1 MNAPYSAPRMRAVLV
16 VFVYVTLGYAVS
28 TNMLVPLLPQVQREY
43 GLDEVQAVWV
53 TISTFL
59 TGALFIPSLCRL
71 ADIRGWRKQI
81 LLVAVACVVVG
92 GAIAALSENL
102 PTLLLGRGL
111 QGIGAAATPM
121 TSAIV
126 NEHFTPTLRRI
137 GLPIKA
143 ASLFAGAGGGGIMAA
158 LLVDEANGFRTLFWV
173 SAAVP
178 ALGLA
183 LVATAVPAT
192 PTIPDRR
199 IRAVDIPGAI
209 GFVLPVAAL
218 AIAFSYATQW
228 GWSSARF
235 LGLCAFGVLAL
246 PVWVAIE
253 RRTREPLVD
262 LKVFFSRP
270 ITIANISSV
279 FVGFAIF
286 GSMASTSTFIQ
297 MPPVPGLGGLGRSG
311 LTAALLILPAEL
323 LMLGFGPVIGRL
335 TARWGK
341 GMFLVAGPAV
351 QALGYLLLIA
361 SHGSLAEVVTA
372 IVVIGAGTGLIGPV
386 WALMYVEDIPP
397 QHVGR
402 VYGIAPILSQG
413 VGGSISG
420 ALFAALLASNRL
432 PGGKLP
438 SADGFI
444 AFWWLAAASAVL
456 AGICGAVYLKSYGT
470 GGPRDG
476 VTESAAAPKAPRD
489 SAPTAA

>member
-1 MNAPYSAPRMRAVLV
+1 MTAPYSARRMQAVLL
-16 VFVYVTLGYAVS
+16 VFIYVTLGYAVS

-53 TISTFL
+53 TISTLL

-71 ADIRGWRKQI
+71 ADVRGWRKQI
-81 LLVAVACVVVG
+81 LLTAVACVVVG
-92 GAIAALSENL
+92 GAIAALSGNL

-111 QGIGAAATPM
+111 QGVGAAATPM

-126 NEHFTPTLRRI
+126 NEHFTPALRRI

-143 ASLFAGAGGGGIMAA
+143 ASLFVGAGGGGIMAA
-158 LLVDEANGFRTLFWV
+158 LLVDEPNGFRTLFWI

-178 ALGLA
+178 ALGFL
-183 LVATAVPAT
+183 LVATLVPAT
-192 PTIPDRR
+192 PTIPGSR
-199 IRAVDIPGAI
+199 IRAVDVPGAI
-209 GFVLPVAAL
+209 GFVVPVAAL
-218 AIAFSYATQW
+218 VVAFSYASRW
-228 GWSSARF
+228 GWSSAEF
-235 LGLCAFGVLAL
+235 LGLCAVGVLAFPAWL
-246 PVWVAIE
+246 ALE

-270 ITIANISSV
+270 MNIANISSV

-286 GSMASTSTFIQ
+286 GSMASTATFLQ

-311 LTAALLILPAEL
+311 LVAALLILPAEL

-341 GMFLVAGPAV
+341 GVFLLAGPAV
-351 QALGYLLLIA
+351 QVLGYLLLIV
-361 SHGSLAEVVTA
+361 SHGSPAAVVTA

-413 VGGSISG
+413 LGGSLSG
-420 ALFAALLASNRL
+420 ALFAALLVANRL

-438 SADGFI
+438 SAEGFV
-444 AFWWLAAASAVL
+444 AFWWVAAGSAVV
-456 AGICGAVYLKSYGT
+456 AGMCGVAYLKSYGT
-470 GGPRDG
+470 GGPRPSTAGPAAIPRD
-476 VTESAAAPKAPRD
+476 AAAPA
-489 SAPTAA
+489 T